1 MGGQVTTGVV
11 IQARTGSSR
20 YPGKMLHRFGDKTAM
35 DVVLMRCSK
44 VRADKYILATSED
57 RSDDALARI
66 ALEAG
71 WMVVRGSVDDVL
83 ARFAAAVKTHGLDVV
98 IRVTG
103 DCVLIDP
110 KVVNLALDAFISA
123 GVDTLAPKNV
133 IDGFD
138 FEIIRGKTLL
148 EAAQKAKLPSERE
161 HVGPY
166 IRKSSRFKNMYWTYK
181 GSDLSDIHLSLD
193 YREDAEL
200 IGSILKRFDG
210 ADFSYE
216 DVAGYLLND
225 KESLAT
231 ARRVTPNEGYRLSL
245 LSDKEY
251 VKDLKGK
258 PLRLT
263 KNLDLF
269 EKLGD
274 LIPNRSQTF
283 SKSYL
288 QFSSGAVPLF
298 VKAGNGCYLTDVDDN
313 VFIDYAMG
321 LGASILGYS
330 FAPVNE
336 AIARQLVAGTTY
348 TLPHVLESE
357 VAELL
362 TDLIPCAEMVRFG
375 KNGSDVTSAAVR
387 LARAYTGREYV
398 ACCGYHGWQDWY
410 IATTTMC
417 AGIPEGVKELTL
429 PFQYNDPAS
438 LERLFDEHPGK
449 IACVIMEPVSSEPP
463 QAGFLES
470 VKEQAHKNGALLVFD
485 EVITG
490 FRLHLG
496 GAQAFYGVVP
506 DVACFG
512 KAMANGMPVSAIVG
526 KREIMKLFSE
536 VFFSFTFGG
545 ETLSLAAARA
555 TIEYMRAN
563 PALLDLIWKQGALLK
578 QGVEALIRG
587 KELDETA
594 AIDGY
599 PVRMVLAFKGDER
612 RSLTLK
618 TLFQQE
624 CAKRGVLFTG
634 NLNMS
639 LPHTDGI
646 IERTLQV
653 YSESFDI
660 IKHSVSCDMVDEMIE
675 GQLLQP
681 VFRKV

>member
-1 MGGQVTTGVV
+1 MGGHVTTGVV

-20 YPGKMLHRFGDKTAM
+20 YPGKMLHRFGAKTAL
-35 DVVLMRCSK
+35 DVVLNRCNK
-44 VRADKYILATSED
+44 VRADQYIVATSED
-57 RSDDALARI
+57 PTDDELAEI
-66 ALEAG
+66 ALRNG
-71 WMVVRGSVDDVL
+71 WSVVRGSTNDVL
-83 ARFAAAVKTHGLDVV
+83 ARFAQTVRTHGLDVV
-98 IRVTG
+98 VRITG
-103 DCVLIDP
+103 DCILIDP
-110 KVVNLALDAFISA
+110 RIVNLGLDAFMTA
-123 GVDTLAPKNV
+123 GADTLAPKNV

-138 FEIIRGKTLL
+138 FEIIRAKVLL

-166 IRKSSRFKNMYWTYK
+166 IRKSSRYKNVSWTYAD
-181 GSDLSDIHLSLD
+181 GDLSDIHLSLD

-216 DVAGYLLND
+216 DVAESLLND
-225 KESLAT
+225 EELLTK
-231 ARRVTPNEGYRLSL
+231 ARHVTPNEGYQLSL

-251 VKDLKGK
+251 VKGLKGK
-258 PLRLT
+258 PLNLT
-263 KNLDLF
+263 NNLDLF
-269 EKLGD
+269 KKLGD

-288 QFSSGAVPLF
+288 QFSAGAVPLF

-321 LGASILGYS
+321 LGACILGYS

-336 AIARQLVAGTTY
+336 AIARQLSSGTTY
-348 TLPHVLESE
+348 TLPHVLEAE

-375 KNGSDVTSAAVR
+375 KHGSDVTSAAVR
-387 LARAYTGREYV
+387 LARAYAGRDYI

-417 AGIPEGVKELTL
+417 GGIPESVRALTL
-429 PFQYNDPAS
+429 PFKYNDPAS
-438 LERLFDEHPGK
+438 LERLFDEHSGK

-463 QAGFLES
+463 RAGFLEY
-470 VKEQAHKNGALLVFD
+470 VKELTHKNGALLVFD

-496 GAQAFYGVVP
+496 GAQKFYGVVP
-506 DVACFG
+506 DLACLG

-545 ETLSLAAARA
+545 ETLSLAAALA
-555 TIEYMRAN
+555 TMKYLRAN
-563 PALLDLIWKQGALLK
+563 PALDLIWKQGGALK
-578 QGVEALIRG
+578 QGVEALIRE
-587 KELDETA
+587 KELEETV

-599 PVRMVLAFKGDER
+599 PVRMVLAFKGDEA
-612 RSLTLK
+612 RSLALK

-624 CAKRGVLFTG
+624 CAKRGLLFTG

-639 LPHTDGI
+639 LPHTDTI

-653 YSESFDI
+653 YSDGFDI
-660 IKHSVSCDMVDEMIE
+660 IKHSVAYDMIDEMIE
-675 GQLLQP
+675 GQLLRP